1 MNGKYTLVI
10 DGNYFLFRTL
20 FVLPGTF
27 KSDEILGS
35 SDDMAIYMRK
45 LATDLTYQ
53 IRLFD
58 GLIDK
63 IVWTVDSRSWR
74 KDFYPES
81 EYKGNRKPN
90 SNLNWDNFSKVS
102 EEFKD
107 ILAKRGVCISKVDGA
122 EGDDLIYA
130 WVTESL
136 ANEKSIIIFSGDKDL
151 TQLTGLNKNNKAHA
165 LCYSPVHKKIYTYP
179 GFSTWLNSV
188 DKATDSND
196 FFESMKVH
204 SNQSNRIKETLKSVR
219 DKKTLEYIETNPEE
233 IRFKKVLTGDP
244 GDNVPPAYWK
254 NVKLKTGGERI
265 YGVSDMKANS
275 VYDEFIKKHGSF
287 NYMYFFSDEY
297 LTDIANILIKVVNI
311 KDKSREE
318 IIRNLR
324 VNINLMILSSQTIP
338 EGIVDEMFRVIESL
352 SNCNLDLKSV
362 TSMKALL
369 KDTKYVDDITEQ
381 KGFSASF
388 FKGDDSDDSDDM
400 SFIKGRKQ
408 NDTLF

>member
-35 SDDMAIYMRK
+35 SDDVAIYIRK
-45 LATDLTYQ
+45 LAMDLTYQ

-90 SNLNWDNFSKVS
+90 SNLNWDNFSKAS
-102 EEFKD
+102 EDFIN
-107 ILAKRGVCISKVDGA
+107 ILAKKGVCISKVDGA

-130 WVTESL
+130 WTTESM
-136 ANEKSIIIFSGDKDL
+136 ADEKSVIIFSGDKDL
-151 TQLTGLNKNNKAHA
+151 TQLTGINETNKAHA

-188 DKATDSND
+188 EEPTQSND

-204 SNQSNRIKETLKSVR
+204 SKQSNRIKETLKTVR
-219 DKKTLEYIETNPEE
+219 DKKKLEFIETNPEE
-233 IRFKKVLTGDP
+233 IRFKKVLTGDS

-254 NVKLKTGGERI
+254 TVKLKTGGERT
-265 YGVSDMKANS
+265 YGISDKKADE
-275 VYDEFIKKHGSF
+275 VYSEFIKNHGDF
-287 NYMYFFSDEY
+287 NYMYFFSDDY
-297 LTDIANILIKVVNI
+297 LTDIANILIKIVKI

-324 VNINLMILSSQTIP
+324 VNINLMILSSKTIP
-338 EGIVDEMFRVIESL
+338 EGIVDEMFRVIEAS
-352 SNCNLDLKSV
+352 SQCNLNIKSI
-362 TSMKALL
+362 TSMKTLL
-369 KDTKYVDDITEQ
+369 SGTKYVDDITEQ

-388 FKGDDSDDSDDM
+388 FKGDDDDNDDM
-400 SFIKGRKQ
+400 SFIKDRKQ
-408 NDTLF
+408 NDSLF